1 MSEVEQ
7 LPRYMSASDSVAW
20 RIERN
25 PLLRSTITTIMLLD
39 QAPNPNELRRR
50 IAATTVA
57 FPRLRQRVVEVP
69 FGVSPPV
76 WVDDPNFDLNYH
88 LSWIRLGRR
97 RDHRALLNLAA
108 ASAMRAFDRARP
120 LWEWTVV
127 DELEGGGA
135 AMVIKMH
142 HSITDGVG
150 GVALMSQLFDLEREA
165 TPRQPDQTTAP
176 DGEEVEPVSLLL
188 DSIMHQASQ
197 GLTQIKAATEG
208 MVKAAQQPRS
218 SSDAA
223 VRNLASTA
231 RLLAP
236 VREPLSP
243 IMTKRSP
250 RNHFESFTVSL
261 SDLKAAGKRI
271 EGGKLNDAYM
281 TAVAIGLRK
290 YHEAHD
296 ENPPTL
302 RVNMPINLRT
312 DSSGVGG
319 NSWAPSRF
327 ALPLQADDVDAH
339 MSDIHHV
346 VAAQRA
352 EPALHYANH
361 IAAVLDRL
369 PTAVL
374 TEVFTNLLSSLDFA
388 ATNIPG
394 APMPLYFAGA
404 RIDRMETFAPTGGA
418 SVNFALLTYQDQATV
433 SLNIDP
439 AAVSDPEKLLSSAK
453 AGFDAV
459 IKPERDT
466 MGRRLEISAST
477 FVNSDN

>member
-1 MSEVEQ
+1 LNQM
-7 LPRYMSASDSVAW
+7 R
-20 RIERN
+20 
-25 PLLRSTITTIMLLD
+25 
-39 QAPNPNELRRR
+39 
-50 IAATTVA
+50 ATTD
-57 FPRLRQRVVEVP
+57 
-69 FGVSPPV
+69 G
-76 WVDDPNFDLNYH
+76 
-88 LSWIRLGRR
+88 
-97 RDHRALLNLAA
+97 LA
-108 ASAMRAFDRARP
+108 
-120 LWEWTVV
+120 
-127 DELEGGGA
+127 
-135 AMVIKMH
+135 
-142 HSITDGVG
+142 
-150 GVALMSQLFDLEREA
+150 
-165 TPRQPDQTTAP
+165 
-176 DGEEVEPVSLLL
+176 
-188 DSIMHQASQ
+188 
-197 GLTQIKAATEG
+197 
-208 MVKAAQQPRS
+208 KAAQQPRS
-218 SSDAA
+218 SRDAA

-296 ENPPTL
+296 ESPPSL

-312 DSSGVGG
+312 DSSSLGG

-339 MSDIHHV
+339 MSDIHDI

-369 PTAVL
+369 PTAVV
-374 TEVFTNLLSSLDFA
+374 TEVFTNLLTSLDFA

-404 RIDRMETFAPTGGA
+404 RIDKMETFAPTGGA

-439 AAVSDPEKLLSSAK
+439 AAVSDPETLLSSSK

-459 IKPERDT
+459 INPAHDAI
-466 MGRRLEISAST
+466 GRRLEITPST
-477 FVNSDN
+477 FVNSGN